1 MTAAMKRRDFSA
13 LLASAPVLGAT
24 GAASDALAQGGPI
37 EGRNYSVLNPP
48 LPTPPGK
55 IEVVEFFWYGCPHCY
70 AFEPAIEAWAK
81 QLPADVAFRKVHVA
95 FRANVKIHQ
104 RMFYALE
111 ALGKEA
117 AARPAIF
124 NAMHQQGLGLEDSKA
139 QAKFLAPLGIDPAK
153 YQDAY
158 NSFGVVSKCTQAEK
172 LSEAYRIDGV
182 PSIGIAG
189 RFLTSPS
196 DAGKGLPQ
204 RLPELE
210 LGQKALQI
218 TDFLI
223 QRARTKS

>member
-1 MTAAMKRRDFSA
+1 MKRRDFST
-13 LLASAPVLGAT
+13 LLAITPLA
-24 GAASDALAQGGPI
+24 GAAGTAFAQGGPI
-37 EGRNYSVLNPP
+37 EGRQYKVLQQP
-48 LPTPPGK
+48 LASPPGK

-70 AFEPAIEAWAK
+70 AFESAIEAWAK

-124 NAMHQQGLGLEDSKA
+124 KAMHEQGMALDDAKS
-139 QAKFLAPLGIDPAK
+139 QAKFLSALGVDPTK

-158 NSFGVVSKCTQAEK
+158 NSFGVQTKCTQAEK
-172 LSEAYRIDGV
+172 LSEAYSIDGV
-182 PSIGIAG
+182 PSIGIGG
-189 RFLTSPS
+189 RFLTSPGL
-196 DAGKGLPQ
+196 AGVGQ
-204 RLPELE
+204 QLPEHE
-210 LGQKALQI
+210 LGQRALQY

-223 QRARTKS
+223 QRVRRRA

>member
-1 MTAAMKRRDFSA
+1 MKRRDFSA
-13 LLASAPVLGAT
+13 LLATAPVLGAT
-24 GAASDALAQGGPI
+24 GTALAQGGPV
-37 EGRNYSVLNPP
+37 EGRHYTALSQALA
-48 LPTPPGK
+48 TAPGK

-70 AFEPAIEAWAK
+70 AFEPLIEAWAK
-81 QLPADVAFRKVHVA
+81 QLPADVSFRKVHVA

-124 NAMHQQGLGLEDSKA
+124 SAMHQQGLTLDDAKS
-139 QAKFLAPLGIDPAK
+139 QAKFLSPLGIDPGK
-153 YQDAY
+153 YQEAY
-158 NSFGVVSKCTQAEK
+158 NSFGVVTKCQQAEK
-172 LSEAYRIDGV
+172 LSEAYRIEGV
-182 PSIGIAG
+182 PSIGVAG

-204 RLPELE
+204 RLPEHE

-223 QRARTKS
+223 QRARSKA